1 MRAAVVAVLLSG
13 VAVTTACTPEELAWW
28 KAKVEYA
35 HQQQWPC
42 PDAAPLL
49 ETFGLPQHFHNVM
62 WRESTCSPW
71 AVSPDGAIGV
81 LQIMPFWL
89 AELCPL
95 GIACT
100 PADLHDPVRN
110 VAAAAYVYR
119 VQGPSAWSQT
129 W

>member
-1 MRAAVVAVLLSG
+1 MKWVAVAVVLT
-13 VAVTTACTPEELAWW
+13 VATATSCTPEEMAWW
-28 KAKVEYA
+28 HAKAEYA
-35 HQQQWPC
+35 REQQWPC

-62 WRESTCSPW
+62 WRESKCSPW

-89 AELCPL
+89 RDLCPL
-95 GIACT
+95 GVACT
-100 PADLHDPVRN
+100 REDLFDPVRN
-110 VAAAAYVYR
+110 VAAAAYVFS
-119 VQGPSAWSQT
+119 VQGPEAWSQT